1 MLQQFLRKVKPNFKI
16 FNAMMPQKCCEIRS
30 LCRKKLRVNLQD
42 KLQSETLSVRP
53 GRIVS

>member
-16 FNAMMPQKCCEIRS
+16 F
-30 LCRKKLRVNLQD
+30 KKLLD

-53 GRIVS
+53 GRIVGSSST